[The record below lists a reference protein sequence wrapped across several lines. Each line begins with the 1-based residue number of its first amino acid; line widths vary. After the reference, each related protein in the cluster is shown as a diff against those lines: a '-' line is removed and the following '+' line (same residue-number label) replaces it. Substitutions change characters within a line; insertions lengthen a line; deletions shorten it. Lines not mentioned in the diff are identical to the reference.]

1 MSEQET
7 AEEIAKRGR
16 EKLTEEFPWL
26 SSTIKELEDSLT
38 KKYDD
43 VKVFKMVNAMLGF
56 GVEHRL
62 NNGSVHYDRE
72 SRSEQA
78 LYQVVPEG
86 VKYNFP
92 PMQKFVGLMA
102 DCCESYAGK
111 DLEERQEQSMLSPM
125 KEHLLLRLGAIEGN
139 AIGLSGADLE
149 KKEYLNHLKAVELYR
164 EAGLPIEA
172 GFDKGG
178 QESTET
184 RYNVAMILEFQA
196 YKGLNSLDVNADPA
210 KPGERGVK
218 LYQHSSAIDY
228 LNEAVN
234 SYEKLASEGFQPAVE
249 AFSRSLTD
257 LGKIYLKGDK
267 EAGASID
274 PERAVSILKEAKEAG
289 SQEAI
294 KVLPEAL
301 TALTKF
307 GTALFNG
314 SDGVAIDPER
324 AVSILKQAKEAGS
337 QEAIKALPEVLTKF
351 GTALFNGSDDVARD
365 TRGAIAILEEARSLG
380 NEEAGTMLKKPAVR
394 LAGMVHKF
402 QDAFS
407 SFKSGLSNI
416 FKGGKSSSSDLVEEL
431 VAVVKPDNKAP
442 DLDRA
447 THSPDMRIVLQQ
459 LEGSVV
465 VGVTTGNNPHAPTTP
480 SREGASNQR

>member
-1 MSEQET
+1 
-7 AEEIAKRGR
+7 
-16 EKLTEEFPWL
+16 
-26 SSTIKELEDSLT
+26 
-38 KKYDD
+38 
-43 VKVFKMVNAMLGF
+43 MLGV

-294 KVLPEAL
+294 K
-301 TALTKF
+301 
-307 GTALFNG
+307 
-314 SDGVAIDPER
+314 
-324 AVSILKQAKEAGS
+324 
-337 QEAIKALPEVLTKF
+337 ALPEVLTKF